1 MKNYYHYE
9 HSHYDGNLPVYLWIL
24 NNLEYET
31 LLYCNLHRELEFIQ
45 VTKGTLNLYIDE
57 MQLILNEGDIGIINT
72 NRTHYGHSSK
82 EAFCEIRVFV
92 FDIFQLLSQN
102 TQANSRLLT
111 ALTQEELW
119 LPSKIT
125 QEHKIYVDLTEL
137 LEQLSDFWNAKPAAY
152 ELKLKAL
159 LLDLLFLFLG
169 NESLLTYEQ
178 EWGTPKSRE
187 KKEKLLSLIAFLE
200 LHYHEE
206 LSVPLLA
213 DALYM
218 GEDTFYK
225 FMRSMAGVPPMNFV
239 SQFRLKKA
247 AELLSS
253 TNLSVTEVCFRAGF
267 SNVSYF
273 IKCFRTLYGCTP
285 KKYK

>member
-9 HSHYDGNLPVYLWIL
+9 HSHYDGNSPVYLWNL

-31 LLYCNLHRELEFIQ
+31 LLYCNLHKELEFIQ
-45 VTKGTLNLYIDE
+45 VMKGTLSLYIDE
-57 MQLILNEGDIGIINT
+57 KKIVLKEGDIGIINT
-72 NRTHYGHSSK
+72 NRMHYGQSPKSSI
-82 EAFCEIRVFV
+82 CEVRVFV

-102 TQANSRLLT
+102 NQGNSRLLT

-125 QEHKIYVDLTEL
+125 QESTIYRNLTKI
-137 LEQLSDFWNAKPAAY
+137 LEQLAGFWYARPTAY

-169 NESLLTYEQ
+169 NESLLNYEQ

-206 LSVPLLA
+206 LSVPLMA
-213 DALYM
+213 DTLYM

-225 FMRSMAGVPPMNFV
+225 FMRSMAGVPPMTFV
-239 SQFRLKKA
+239 NQFRLKKA
-247 AELLSS
+247 AELLSA

-273 IKCFRTLYGCTP
+273 IKCFRNLYGCTP

>member
-9 HSHYDGNLPVYLWIL
+9 HSHYDGNSPVYLWNL
-24 NNLEYET
+24 NNLVYET
-31 LLYCNLHRELEFIQ
+31 LLYCNLHKEIELIQ
-45 VTKGTLNLYIDE
+45 VMKGTLSLYIDE
-57 MQLILNEGDIGIINT
+57 KKIVLKEGDIGIINT
-72 NRTHYGHSSK
+72 NRMHYGQSPKSSI
-82 EAFCEIRVFV
+82 CEIRVFI

-102 TQANSRLLT
+102 SKGNSRFLT

-125 QEHKIYVDLTEL
+125 KENTLYRNLTEI
-137 LEQLSDFWNAKPAAY
+137 LEQLADFWYVRPTAY

-206 LSVPLLA
+206 LSVPVLA

-218 GEDTFYK
+218 AEDTFYK
-225 FMRSMAGVPPMNFV
+225 FMRSMAGLPPMTFV
-239 SQFRLKKA
+239 NQFRLKKA
-247 AELLSS
+247 AELLSD
-253 TNLSVTEVCFRAGF
+253 TNLSVTEVCFQAGF

-273 IKCFRTLYGCTP
+273 IKCFRNLYGCTP